1 MMKKLLIAIFIFT
14 SLGLSA
20 QEVGYHELAL
30 KYLQTNGTATQYEGA
45 LDQLFGLLKQQYAG
59 QNISDATWATLRTDS
74 SSEVNRVL
82 NMLVS
87 AYRGT
92 YEKDDLVKMLAFYET
107 EAGRQLLAD
116 KTAMTHQNRVD
127 ASFFYNSPT
136 GQKILASE
144 QEVGS
149 RVAEVS
155 EIWSRDLY
163 RNVTDKLAEK
173 GFTLH

>member
-1 MMKKLLIAIFIFT
+1 MKKLLMFLFIFS
-14 SLGLSA
+14 SLSLSA
-20 QEVGYHELAL
+20 QEMSYHELAL

-45 LDQLFGLLKQQYAG
+45 IDQLFSLLKQQYAG
-59 QNISDATWATLRTDS
+59 QNISDATWTTLRSGS
-74 SSEVNRVL
+74 SGEVSKVL

-92 YEKDDLVKMLAFYET
+92 YEKEDLVKMLAFYET
-107 EAGRQLLAD
+107 DAGKQLLED
-116 KTAMTHQNRVD
+116 KTAMTHQDRID

-136 GQKILASE
+136 GQKILTSE

-163 RNVTDKLAEK
+163 RNITGKLADQ